1 MRWNAHH
8 LGQPVLQSSVRSV
21 SDEDED
27 EDEGVLR
34 HGELLDFA
42 FDNEN
47 EFVLRVEHSEEKSPE
62 KNDAHIYQVC
72 MKGFIVRPLRQR
84 ESRGDVLVF
93 PSFIETLS
101 IQMIAFCV
109 FFLIIDYLSLLL
121 SGFVCTLLITDTA
134 QT

>member
-109 FFLIIDYLSLLL
+109 FFLIIDYLS
-121 SGFVCTLLITDTA
+121 GFVCTLLITDTA